1 MDMESL
7 TINGTVN
14 DLPSQGTAT
23 YMNGSY
29 SPTEIIQVNGDA
41 TDHDEVT
48 TGTPNDAPIV
58 VESAAPPTYA
68 DAFPPL
74 PAGPVPTGT
83 SQSAWGQKS
92 VNKVKQPAVNKPIL
106 SSNSTQ
112 VFKIPYEERKY
123 KNLSPIVGDAERQN
137 DAILNIM
144 QKNWNNY

>member
-14 DLPSQGTAT
+14 ELQPASTAT

-29 SPTEIIQVNGDA
+29 SPTELVNGDST
-41 TDHDEVT
+41 TDHEEMTNGT
-48 TGTPNDAPIV
+48 TETPTVSETTTTTSTSTA
-58 VESAAPPTYA
+58 SPPTYA

-74 PAGPVPTGT
+74 PAGPVPGAGA
-83 SQSAWGQKS
+83 SQTAWGQNS

-112 VFKIPYEERKY
+112 VFIFLFFYE
-123 KNLSPIVGDAERQN
+123 SD
-137 DAILNIM
+137 LNYSQIF
-144 QKNWNNY
+144 